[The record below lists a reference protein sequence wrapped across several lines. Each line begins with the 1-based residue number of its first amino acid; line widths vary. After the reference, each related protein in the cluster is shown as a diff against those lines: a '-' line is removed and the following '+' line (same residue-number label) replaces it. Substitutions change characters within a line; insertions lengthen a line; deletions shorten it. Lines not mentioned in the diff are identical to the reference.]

1 MLQPVYGALTYA
13 DLTRADLCF
22 APDPFQP
29 ELARM
34 SAELSANVYTLSLN
48 AWRAAGWGDAQFIL
62 RRRVM
67 PLGRDDASVRKLLR
81 AEWRQFRAKAQL
93 RGARPIGDAVRT
105 VRALLAADMG
115 KSVVM
120 ARPLDDGRA
129 VVAVSFI
136 GTTRKLYDW
145 LANFHA
151 QPESGVHAGFLA
163 MARQF
168 DAQAA
173 RIPLPGLSEA
183 IGMPAPTLAD
193 AIKAAQDPTG
203 RVCLWLSGHSQ
214 GGALAQV
221 YARLLIARGVAP
233 ERLRGYTFGAP
244 RVALEAAPPLPIYNL
259 INADDLIPRLGAQTR
274 WGNDRIF
281 WPDEAFRAAHY
292 RVPQEV
298 AAAFARVRWHA
309 DAVRTMRDALAWGM
323 ALLGLVRGMGESAA
337 VADFVHAMTPKALLL
352 GRVGIDLP
360 ELAQHLQ
367 ARLGAYIQAHT
378 GDAPDEALIVRY
390 REGLLACIAEFGAEA
405 TARALGICLSA
416 PHRIRPDKKDEAFV
430 PTYVALV
437 RGFLGEMG
445 VGENS
450 PDLPML
456 YTIS

>member
-1 MLQPVYGALTYA
+1 MQQPVYGALTYA
-13 DLTRADLCF
+13 DLTRAELCF
-22 APDPFQP
+22 APDAFQP

-34 SAELSANVYTLSLN
+34 SAELSADVYSLSLS
-48 AWRAAGWGDAQFIL
+48 AWRAAGWVDAQFIL

-67 PLGRDDASVRKLLR
+67 PLGRDDDSAAKLVR

-120 ARPLDDGRA
+120 ACPLSDGRA
-129 VVAVSFI
+129 VVAVSFL

-151 QPESGVHAGFLA
+151 QPDAGVHAGFLA

-173 RIPLPGLSEA
+173 RIPLPGLSGA
-183 IGMPAPTLAD
+183 LGLPAPTLAD
-193 AIKAAQDPTG
+193 AIAAAQNPAG

-221 YARLLIARGVAP
+221 YARLLMASGVAT

-244 RVALEAAPPLPIYNL
+244 RVALAAAPPLPIYNL

-281 WPDEAFRAAHY
+281 WPDDAFRAAHY
-292 RVPQEV
+292 RIPEEL
-298 AAAFARVRWHA
+298 AAVFARVRWHA
-309 DAVRTMRDALAWGM
+309 DAVRTMRDACAWGM
-323 ALLGLVRGMGESAA
+323 ALLGLVRGMGQSEAA
-337 VADFVHAMTPKALLL
+337 AAFVHAMIPKASLL

-367 ARLGAYIQAHT
+367 TRLGAYSASHT
-378 GDAPDEALIVRY
+378 GGAPDEALMARY
-390 REGLLACIAEFGAEA
+390 REGLLACIAEFGAVA
-405 TARALGICLSA
+405 TARALSACLTA
-416 PHRIRPDKKDEAFV
+416 PHRIRPDQKDETFV
-430 PTYVALV
+430 PPYASLV
-437 RGFLGEMG
+437 RRYLGE
-445 VGENS
+445 
-450 PDLPML
+450 
-456 YTIS
+456 TIQ